1 MRLRRKV
8 KVVKQFILFV
18 PSKILE
24 DNNMKLADIHP
35 GKVYQINFI
44 SPNPELSYIGKARVL
59 EKDVDGYRDKNCIS
73 CLLLEDKEGYDNGVF
88 TPDAFVEE
96 VSPFDLDKL
105 TTEIQSLVRDYPGL
119 LGSCDLWQKI
129 HAILK
134 KNLP

>member
-1 MRLRRKV
+1 M
-8 KVVKQFILFV
+8 VKQFILFV

-59 EKDVDGYRDKNCIS
+59 EKDVDGYRWRNCIS
-73 CLLLEDKEGYDNGVF
+73 CLLLEDKDGYDHGIFNAA
-88 TPDAFVEE
+88 DFVEE
-96 VSPFDLDKL
+96 VPLFDLDKL

-119 LGSCDLWQKI
+119 LGSCDLWKKI
-129 HAILK
+129 HVILK
-134 KNLP
+134 NNLQ